1 MDSCFNSHALR
12 QFENDEAEKERRLI
26 DAEEAAFSIFTEAAR
41 DPHRLDG
48 IISEYDIDIT
58 PLVSLLYQPIPTPA
72 QAQTRIA
79 ELKSAVIKCFLPYIQ
94 DLTKRELG
102 E

>member
-1 MDSCFNSHALR
+1 MDACFNSHALR
-12 QFENDEAEKERRLI
+12 QFEADEAEKERRLI
-26 DAEEAAFSIFTEAAR
+26 DAEETAFSIFADAAR
-41 DPHRLDG
+41 DPERLDG

-58 PLVSLLYQPIPTPA
+58 PLVSLLYQPLPRPEQA
-72 QAQTRIA
+72 QARIA

-94 DLTKRELG
+94 DLTNRELG